1 MSTIIV
7 KKTSA
12 KKVFEFAGT
21 NLNAK
26 GEVAYDPSTLVPE
39 TISGSFYEKADTETG
54 INGDYVGAFNG
65 HYVDSRLKYTISE
78 MTIENASEAIQIVA
92 EIDADIENIISTDEK
107 PVAE

>member
-26 GEVAYDPSTLVPE
+26 GEVIYDPSTLVPE
-39 TISGSFYEKADTETG
+39 SISGSFYEKADPETG
-54 INGDYVGAFNG
+54 INGEMVGGFDGYYGDGKLN
-65 HYVDSRLKYTISE
+65 YTISN
-78 MTIENASEAIQIVA
+78 MTIENAQEAIQIVA
-92 EIDADIENIISTDEK
+92 EIDADIENIIS
-107 PVAE
+107 AETAE